1 MKFIHE
7 STHTLLS
14 AITLSALLLSGCSGQ
29 QQGPPPAPEVSY
41 VTVQPQRLELTTEL
55 TGRVSANQ
63 MSEIRPQVSGIIQK
77 RLFVEGSEVKAG
89 QVLYQIDP
97 ATYQEAYASARA
109 AAMKAEGNLEPA
121 RLREERFR
129 ELVKIKAV
137 SQQEYDDANAAFK
150 LATADVAATKAA
162 AESARINLAYTRVSA
177 PISGRIGKSS
187 VTPGA
192 LVTAHQPMPL
202 ATIQQLDPTYVDV
215 TQSTSDLLRLKQRME
230 DGRLNQKGK
239 DQNKVRIV
247 LEDGTI
253 YPIEGTLQ
261 FRDVSVD
268 PTTASV
274 TLRMTFSNPKSVLLP
289 GMFVR
294 ALVKEGVNE
303 NAILIPQQTVARDP
317 KGNPYAL
324 VLDAGGKVEQ
334 RKLTLDRAIG
344 SQWLVSAGLAPGD
357 RVIAE
362 GIQKVR
368 PGTPVKA
375 VPFESAPKPATEA
388 AKPAPA
394 AAPAK

>member
-1 MKFIHE
+1 MLSHRQITSITVWAAASVF
-7 STHTLLS
+7 LLG
-14 AITLSALLLSGCSGQ
+14 GCGGQ
-29 QQGPPPAPEVSY
+29 QQGPPPVPEVSV

-97 ATYQEAYASARA
+97 ATYQEAYASAKA

-150 LATADVAATKAA
+150 LASADVAATKAA
-162 AESARINLAYTRVSA
+162 VESARINLAYTRVTA

-192 LVTAHQPMPL
+192 LVTANQPASL
-202 ATIQQLDPTYVDV
+202 ATVQQLDPTYVDV
-215 TQSTSDLLRLKQRME
+215 TQSTSDLLRLKQRLE

-247 LEDGTI
+247 LEDGTV
-253 YPIEGTLQ
+253 YPIEGMLQ

-274 TLRMTFSNPKSVLLP
+274 TLRMTFSNPKGVLLP

-303 NAILIPQQTVARDP
+303 NAILIPQQSVARDP

-344 SQWLVSAGLAPGD
+344 SEWLVSAGLAPGD

-362 GIQKVR
+362 GMQKVR
-368 PGTPVKA
+368 PGSPVKA
-375 VPFESAPKPATEA
+375 VPFGNTSKPQAEA
-388 AKPAPA
+388 AKPAAP